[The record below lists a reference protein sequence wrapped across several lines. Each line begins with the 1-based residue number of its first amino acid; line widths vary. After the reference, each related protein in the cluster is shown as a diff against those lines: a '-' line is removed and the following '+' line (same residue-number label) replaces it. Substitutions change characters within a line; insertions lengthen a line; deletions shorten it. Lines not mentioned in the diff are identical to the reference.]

1 MSRLNRDTVVAI
13 VLLVFIGVF
22 FWTTFD
28 IRQPDYGILMPS
40 VWPRV
45 ILSALALL
53 TVIYLGQSLK
63 GAFAEQATGT
73 AAGGFWAWLRHDRNP
88 LWCYGLFLAF
98 LVTLPVLGMLIGG
111 VLFVFC
117 LLTALG
123 GATRDKLALHA
134 VIAVSAVGAIWLI
147 FTFALHVFLPQGMI
161 FTVF

>member
-53 TVIYLGQSLK
+53 TVIYLAQSLK
-63 GAFAEQATGT
+63 ATFPVPETAE
-73 AAGGFWAWLRHDRNP
+73 AGVGWRGWLRRYRNP
-88 LWCYGLFLAF
+88 LWCYVLFLAF
-98 LVTLPVLGMLIGG
+98 LVTLPVLGMPIGG
-111 VLFVFC
+111 ALFVFC
-117 LLTALG
+117 LLTVLG

-134 VIAVSAVGAIWLI
+134 VIAVSAIGVIWSI

>member
-1 MSRLNRDTVVAI
+1 MSRLNRDTVIAI
-13 VLLVFIGVF
+13 VLLVFIGTF

-53 TVIYLGQSLK
+53 TVIYLGQSLR
-63 GAFAEQATGT
+63 GT
-73 AAGGFWAWLRHDRNP
+73 FVEPETETAGGGFRAWLRRYRNP
-88 LWCYGLFLAF
+88 LWCYVLFLAF
-98 LVTLPVLGMLIGG
+98 LLTLPVLGMLIGG

-123 GATRDKLALHA
+123 GYTRDKLLFHA
-134 VIAVSAVGAIWLI
+134 TVSVLAVGLIWSI

-161 FTVF
+161 FTVY